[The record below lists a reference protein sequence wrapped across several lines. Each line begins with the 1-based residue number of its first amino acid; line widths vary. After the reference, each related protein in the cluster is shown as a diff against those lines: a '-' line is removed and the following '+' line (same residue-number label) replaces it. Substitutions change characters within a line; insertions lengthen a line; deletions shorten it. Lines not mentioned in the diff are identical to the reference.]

1 MARNRYQF
9 AVISLLAM
17 TLTGV
22 LARADDP
29 AASLKPGNP
38 DVKSAGPL
46 AFGPDGILF
55 VGDTK
60 GAALFAID
68 TGDRTANENK
78 HAVAINDL
86 GGKIAAALG
95 TDSKNVAIKDL
106 AINPLSG
113 NIYLSVARGTGPDAL
128 PVLVRIRA

>member
-22 LARADDP
+22 LARADQP
-29 AASLKPGNP
+29 TASLKVGNP
-38 DVKSAGPL
+38 DLKSAGPL

-55 VGDTK
+55 VGDTR

-68 TGDRTANENK
+68 TGDRAAATEKRAIEVKDLGTKLAGMLGTNPK
-78 HAVAINDL
+78 QIMINDM
-86 GGKIAAALG
+86 A
-95 TDSKNVAIKDL
+95 V
-106 AINPLSG
+106 NPLSG
-113 NIYLSVARGTGPDAL
+113 NVYLSL
-128 PVLVRIRA
+128 